1 MVDCLVCGHPQK
13 AAIEGLL
20 ESGVP
25 NWEAAPL
32 AGLMPRDL
40 AEHDRHVAR
49 DRRRAQELEIQRD
62 QNAPAQLSA
71 GSNKLFHMIRSDTHQ
86 VFQQASKSGDA
97 RTAQACLRQLQSL
110 LSLAAKLDSQV
121 HPEADAEEEFLQNPK
136 WTDFKMRLLRS
147 LEMYPEAYRAV
158 LESLDV

>member
-1 MVDCLVCGHPQK
+1 MVDCLVCIHPQK

-20 ESGVP
+20 EAGLSS
-25 NWEAAPL
+25 WEAAPF

-40 AEHDRHVAR
+40 SEHDRHVER
-49 DRRRAQELEIQRD
+49 DRRRDQELEIQRD
-62 QNAPAQLSA
+62 ENTPFQLSV
-71 GSNKLFHMIRSDTHQ
+71 GTNKLFYTIRWDTHQ
-86 VFQQASKSGDA
+86 ALLHAQKSGDS
-97 RTAQACLRQLQSL
+97 RTAQACVRQLQSL
-110 LSLAAKLDSQV
+110 IALAAKLDSQSN
-121 HPEADAEEEFLQNPK
+121 PEADAEEEFLQNPK